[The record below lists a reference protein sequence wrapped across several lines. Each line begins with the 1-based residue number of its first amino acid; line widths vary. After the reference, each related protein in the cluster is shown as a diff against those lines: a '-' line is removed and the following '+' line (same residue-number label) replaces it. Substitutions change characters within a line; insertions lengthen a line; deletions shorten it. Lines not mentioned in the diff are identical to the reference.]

1 MRSQFSVISVVMVLT
16 LGGCASTPESQ
27 STTTRH
33 TAIGAGIGASA
44 GAIIG
49 ALAGSGKGAAIGAAT
64 GAGVGAIA
72 GNVWSR
78 RMEAQKKEMEQATT
92 GTGVEVIKTADNR
105 LKLDIPSDISF
116 DTGRAEITS
125 GFRPVLDR
133 FATSLTNNP
142 GTQVTIVGHTDS
154 SGSDVVNNPLSLNR
168 AASTRDYLVG
178 RGVSSS
184 RVSIDGRGS
193 REPVMANDTAA
204 NRAKNR
210 RVEIFVAEP
219 QAASQ

>member
-1 MRSQFSVISVVMVLT
+1 MRNQLSVISIAMVLT
-16 LGGCASTPESQ
+16 LGGCASSPETQ
-27 STTTRH
+27 STRTRD
-33 TAIGAGIGASA
+33 TAIGAGIGAST

-49 ALAGSGKGAAIGAAT
+49 AIAGKGKGAAIGAAA

-78 RMEAQKKEMEQATT
+78 RMEEQKREMEQATA
-92 GTGVEVIKTADNR
+92 GTGVEVVKTSDNR

-116 DTGRAEITS
+116 DTGRAEIKS
-125 GFRPVLDR
+125 NFRQILDS
-133 FATSLTNNP
+133 FATSLSNNP
-142 GTQVTIVGHTDS
+142 GTRVTIIGHTDS
-154 SGSDVVNNPLSLNR
+154 SGSDAVNNPLSLNR
-168 AASTRDYLVG
+168 AASTRDYLVNQG
-178 RGVSSS
+178 ISSNRIS
-184 RVSIDGRGS
+184 VDGRGS
-193 REPVMANDTAA
+193 REPIVANDTPA